1 MSSILPWFRST
12 LAVGSLALLGATAA
26 QAEAVS
32 FFVPYEGGGNVSV
45 FDAPAG
51 TGGWVGSIVQ
61 SPDPAV
67 TSPLSLV
74 SVVLFTVDELS
85 KTLSGT
91 FEFTTT
97 DLLSTLFGELSGS
110 FVEDDILTAGGQ
122 FSIDYT
128 VQGGTGQFSRA
139 TGFGLARQA
148 RRHDGEARARRAARR
163 DQPIARHGGERRG
176 RLDRRRRDHQGR
188 RTGRGFDHLDG
199 ADLQAD
205 RRQMRVGGR
214 AGGQRRRI
222 LGPRAG
228 KAEGRQRKGE
238 DRSAGGITHPPAPPR
253 ARSENHDCRT
263 RRSW

>member
-1 MSSILPWFRST
+1 MSSILPWFRNA

-45 FDAPAG
+45 FDAAAG

-110 FVEDDILTAGGQ
+110 FVEEDILTAGGQ

-139 TGFGLARQA
+139 TGFGLAFV
-148 RRHDGEARARRAARR
+148 DFDPRAAGDNYRESGLLLFEVPTTTTLALVALGVLGLAL
-163 DQPIARHGGERRG
+163 Q
-176 RLDRRRRDHQGR
+176 R
-188 RTGRGFDHLDG
+188 RTD
-199 ADLQAD
+199 AA
-205 RRQMRVGGR
+205 
-214 AGGQRRRI
+214 A
-222 LGPRAG
+222 
-228 KAEGRQRKGE
+228 
-238 DRSAGGITHPPAPPR
+238 PALH
-253 ARSENHDCRT
+253 AA
-263 RRSW
+263 